1 MLSISHH
8 YETFEKHL
16 KANAFYKT
24 EPKQLY
30 DAVNHIM
37 HMPGKRIRP
46 LLLLMANELF
56 GGDVQSALNPALGIE
71 LFHNATLV
79 HDDIMDEADIRRGLP
94 TVHKKYGINHA
105 IVTGDVMMIYAYQY
119 LLQDHPDIMH
129 ELIQVYNRTTTE
141 IMEGQTM
148 DLQFEEREDVSA
160 QEYLKMIE
168 YKTSVLLAASLE
180 IGAILAGAS
189 AEDRKRI
196 YDFGLHLGLSFQIKD
211 DLLDAF
217 GTDEKV
223 GKKIGGDILR
233 NKKTYLYIRTTELAN
248 EGQLSFLRQLME
260 EKKEE
265 VKIGETLSLFEE
277 TGARKE
283 TELLA
288 ERYYQSAI
296 EAMQKIS
303 CPAESKQSLL
313 QLAEAIHQRTF

>member
-1 MLSISHH
+1 MQTLSRH
-8 YETFEKHL
+8 YELFEQHL

-24 EPKQLY
+24 EPRQLY
-30 DAVNHIM
+30 EAVNHIM

-46 LLLLMANELF
+46 LLLMMANELF
-56 GGDVQSALNPALGIE
+56 GGEVSSALNPALGIE

-119 LLQDHPDIMH
+119 LLQDHPGIMH

-148 DLQFEEREDVSA
+148 DLQFEKEEHVTAGS
-160 QEYLKMIE
+160 YLKMIE
-168 YKTSVLLAASLE
+168 YKTSVLLAAALE

-189 AEDRKRI
+189 AADRKLI
-196 YDFGLHLGLSFQIKD
+196 HDFGLNLGLSFQIKD

-233 NKKTYLYIRTTELAN
+233 NKKTYLYIRTTELATADQLVLLKQLVN
-248 EGQLSFLRQLME
+248 ESRE
-260 EKKEE
+260 DY
-265 VKIGETLSLFEE
+265 KISETLRLFTE
-277 TGARKE
+277 TGAQKD

-288 ERYYQSAI
+288 EQYYQAACKAIASVSSAA
-296 EAMQKIS
+296 EQKEPLI
-303 CPAESKQSLL
+303 